1 MDIAKGGLK
10 DAAIY
15 LIILFTISFLGD
27 YIDKIYFNI
36 IFFIGGLAL
45 IVICLYRIIKLK
57 RKYRSI
63 DVNSIVINIRTLN
76 WIRSIFLILLFTIPS
91 LCLIFGETDEGF
103 FMNFTD
109 KVTGLSLIIV
119 LIMNL
124 IYDIIDSNKYINLE
138 GYLYEGALK
147 NWSNV
152 KEINVKSIYFGNAK
166 RICFVC
172 DKKIN
177 LIEVNNKEYET
188 LSKYIIN
195 NTGLNIK
202 EVI

>member
-1 MDIAKGGLK
+1 MVIAKGGLK

>member
-10 DAAIY
+10 DATIY
-15 LIILFTISFLGD
+15 LIILFIISFLGD

-109 KVTGLSLIIV
+109 KVTRLSLIIV

>member
-10 DAAIY
+10 DATIY
-15 LIILFTISFLGD
+15 LIILFIISFLGD

>member
-10 DAAIY
+10 DATIY
-15 LIILFTISFLGD
+15 LIILFIISFLGD

-45 IVICLYRIIKLK
+45 IIICLYRIIKLK

-91 LCLIFGETDEGF
+91 LCLIFGEIDEGF